1 MKKPRWLFLLLCIL
15 SCINSFA
22 NQPPGY
28 GTQRKKQDTLVI
40 PFEFKQSAIFQ
51 PITEKMMDSVSEILL
66 LNDSITLSIDGYS
79 HQDEG
84 NDTITKYLALN
95 RALFVKTYI
104 LGRGI
109 DSARF
114 ISITSYGKTRQ
125 LYRGTINMGIGNC
138 RAVIKLNYPPPR
150 RPLSDRDG
158 DFILDSLDN
167 CPDVYGQKVL
177 QGCPDSAIIVP
188 FEREQAHLHALTYRV
203 LDSVISVL
211 KSSPAYTIAITGH
224 AFPLEGSR
232 SVNEKLANDRVAM
245 VKQYLLSRYIS
256 LSRMELIESRGTS
269 KPITAGRNPREIVQ
283 NCRVE
288 IFLNKH

>member
-1 MKKPRWLFLLLCIL
+1 MKKPRWLLLLLCIT
-15 SCINSFA
+15 CCFNSFA
-22 NQPPGY
+22 YQPPSY

-40 PFEFKQSAIFQ
+40 PFEFKQSALYQ
-51 PITEKMMDSVSEILL
+51 PVTMKMMDSVSEILL

-84 NDTITKYLALN
+84 NDTITKYLSLN

-109 DSARF
+109 DTSRF

-125 LYRGTINMGIGNC
+125 LYQGTINMGIGNC

-150 RPLSDRDG
+150 KPLSDRDG
-158 DFILDSLDN
+158 DYILDSLDN
-167 CPDVYGQKVL
+167 CPDVYGQKAL

-188 FEREQAHLHALTYRV
+188 FEREQAHLHAITYRV
-203 LDSVISVL
+203 LDSVVSVL
-211 KSSPAYTIAITGH
+211 KIYPSYTLTITGH
-224 AFPLEGSR
+224 AFPLEGTR
-232 SVNEKLANDRVAM
+232 SVNARLANDRLSM
-245 VKQYLLSRYIS
+245 VKEYLLSRYIA
-256 LSRMELIESRGTS
+256 LSRMELIESLGTS
-269 KPITAGRNPREIVQ
+269 KPITAGRDSKEIVR

>member
-1 MKKPRWLFLLLCIL
+1 MKKPQWLLLLLCIT
-15 SCINSFA
+15 CCFNSFA
-22 NQPPGY
+22 QSPSNGM
-28 GTQRKKQDTLVI
+28 QRKKQDTVVV
-40 PFEFKQSAIFQ
+40 PFDFKQSAIYL
-51 PITEKMMDSVSEILL
+51 PLTMKMMDSVSEILL

-84 NDTITKYLALN
+84 NDTITKYLSLN

-109 DSARF
+109 DTSRF
-114 ISITSYGKTRQ
+114 VSITSYGKTRQ
-125 LYRGTINMGIGNC
+125 LYRGTINMGVGNC

-150 RPLSDRDG
+150 PPLSDRDG

-167 CPDVYGQKVL
+167 CPDVYGQKIL

-203 LDSVISVL
+203 LDSVVSLLKIYPSYTVKIS
-211 KSSPAYTIAITGH
+211 GH
-224 AFPLEGSR
+224 AFPLEGTR
-232 SVNEKLANDRVAM
+232 SVNDRLANDRVSM
-245 VKQYLLSRYIS
+245 VKHYFLSRYIA
-256 LSRMELIESRGTS
+256 LSRMELIENLGTS
-269 KPITAGRNPREIVQ
+269 KPITAGRDPKEIVR

>member
-1 MKKPRWLFLLLCIL
+1 MKKPQGLFLLLCIV
-15 SCINSFA
+15 SCFNSFGLQ
-22 NQPPGY
+22 QPY
-28 GTQRKKQDTLVI
+28 ATEQRKKQDTVVI
-40 PFEFKQSAIFQ
+40 PFEFKQSAIYQ
-51 PITEKMMDSVSEILL
+51 PITMKMMDSVSEILL

-95 RALFVKTYI
+95 RALFVKSYI

-109 DSARF
+109 DTSRF
-114 ISITSYGKTRQ
+114 ISIISYGKTRQ
-125 LYRGTINMGIGNC
+125 LYQGTINMGIGNC

-150 RPLSDRDG
+150 KPLSDRDG

-167 CPDVYGQKVL
+167 CPDVYGQKLL

-188 FEREQAHLHALTYRV
+188 FEREQAHLHALTYHV

-211 KSSPAYTIAITGH
+211 RASPTYTVKITGH
-224 AFPLEGSR
+224 AFPLEGTR
-232 SVNEKLANDRVAM
+232 SVNERLARDRLLM
-245 VKQYLLSRYIS
+245 VKEYLLSRYIA
-256 LSRMELIESRGTS
+256 LSRMELTESLGTT
-269 KPITAGRNPREIVQ
+269 KPITAGRNPKEIVR